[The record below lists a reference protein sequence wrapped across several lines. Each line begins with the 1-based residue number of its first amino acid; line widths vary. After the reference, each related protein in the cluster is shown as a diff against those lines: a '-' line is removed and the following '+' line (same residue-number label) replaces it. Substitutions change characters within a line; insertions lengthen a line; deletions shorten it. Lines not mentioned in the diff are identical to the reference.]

1 MSCDEARNL
10 LDAWYDG
17 ELDRTRR
24 AAVERHLEECA
35 ACASLSGARQ
45 ALSQVITRKAPRY
58 RAPAALRH
66 RIEAQLL
73 ETPRLVT
80 NDLPWRAIAIA
91 ASIGFFILLGWNTSM
106 LRNGGVAPTA
116 DVASEIVADH
126 IRSLM
131 ANHLEDVASEDR
143 HTVKP
148 WFMGKLDYSPP
159 VEDFS
164 ADGFKLSGGRL
175 DYAGGKPIAAL
186 VYRHRAHVINLFVW
200 PSRAGDDASSEPQW
214 SIDDGY
220 HLARWTKGGMTYWA
234 VSDVDPTELAKFVAL
249 ASAK

>member
-10 LDAWYDG
+10 LDAWCDG
-17 ELDRTRR
+17 ELDRARR
-24 AAVERHLEECA
+24 VAVESHLEECA
-35 ACASLSGARQ
+35 ACASLSGACE

-66 RIEAQLL
+66 RIEAELAAPARPVKS
-73 ETPRLVT
+73 EM
-80 NDLPWRAIAIA
+80 PWRAIAIA
-91 ASIGFFILLGWNTSM
+91 ASIGFFILLGWNASM
-106 LRNGGVAPTA
+106 LVNGPVAPA
-116 DVASEIVADH
+116 QDVASEILADH
-126 IRSLM
+126 VRSLM

-164 ADGFKLSGGRL
+164 TDGFKLSGGRL
-175 DYAGGKPIAAL
+175 DYAGGKPVAAL

-200 PSRAGDDASSEPQW
+200 PARAGDDALAEPQW
-214 SIDDGY
+214 SLDDGY
-220 HLARWTKGGMTYWA
+220 HLARWSKGGMTYWA
-234 VSDVDPTELAKFVAL
+234 VSDVDPSELAKLVGL
-249 ASAK
+249 LSAK